1 MKASDGDGASV
12 GGPGAGAGWTAD
24 ELRRIGGA
32 DELQVASYRRDG
44 TLRPGVTIWV
54 VTLGDD
60 VYLRSAYGPD
70 NGWFRRALESGT
82 GRVRVGGVTRDVRF
96 VVPEDDDVHGAL
108 DAAYH
113 AKYDRYGP
121 AIVGS
126 VVGPALVGC
135 TVRVDPVG

>member
-1 MKASDGDGASV
+1 M
-12 GGPGAGAGWTAD
+12 
-24 ELRRIGGA
+24 
-32 DELQVASYRRDG
+32 
-44 TLRPGVTIWV
+44 
-54 VTLGDD
+54 
-60 VYLRSAYGPD
+60 
-70 NGWFRRALESGT
+70 RA
-82 GRVRVGGVTRDVRF
+82 GGVTRDVRF

-135 TVRVDPVG
+135 TLRVDPVG

>member
-1 MKASDGDGASV
+1 MADENDGART
-12 GGPGAGAGWTAD
+12 GGPGTAAGWTAD
-24 ELRRIGGA
+24 ELRRVGGA
-32 DELQVASYRRDG
+32 DELQVASYRTDG

-82 GRVRVGGVTRDVRF
+82 GRVRAGGVTKDVRF
-96 VVPEDDDVHGAL
+96 VVPEDDDVHEAL

-126 VVGPALVGC
+126 VVGPALVGS
-135 TVRVDPVG
+135 TVRVAPVG